1 MANMRK
7 RKNQIIILS
16 NDAEVATSQKD
27 KLRITFDHFQNHIGT
42 CPPRKLCINFDELQ
56 WQPRNMLHLD
66 LPFSEQE
73 ITNTIKELP
82 NEKSPG
88 PDGFIG
94 LFFKECWEII
104 KVDILAAVD
113 QFYNLN
119 HQGLQFLNQ
128 ALVV

>member
-1 MANMRK
+1 
-7 RKNQIIILS
+7 
-16 NDAEVATSQKD
+16 
-27 KLRITFDHFQNHIGT
+27 
-42 CPPRKLCINFDELQ
+42 
-56 WQPRNMLHLD
+56 LD

-88 PDGFIG
+88 LDGFIG

-104 KVDILAAVD
+104 KVDILATVD